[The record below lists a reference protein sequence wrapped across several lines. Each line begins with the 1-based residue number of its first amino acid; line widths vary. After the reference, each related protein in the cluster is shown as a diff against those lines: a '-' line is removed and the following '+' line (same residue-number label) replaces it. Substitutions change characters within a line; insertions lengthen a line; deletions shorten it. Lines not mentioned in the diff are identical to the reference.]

1 MGTTLYALIKKG
13 QQGVPLGG
21 RGVLTQELMKIL
33 TTYYTVNGLGVITI
47 GT

>member
-1 MGTTLYALIKKG
+1 MGMTLYALIKKG

-21 RGVLTQELMKIL
+21 RVLTQELMKIL

-47 GT
+47 ST